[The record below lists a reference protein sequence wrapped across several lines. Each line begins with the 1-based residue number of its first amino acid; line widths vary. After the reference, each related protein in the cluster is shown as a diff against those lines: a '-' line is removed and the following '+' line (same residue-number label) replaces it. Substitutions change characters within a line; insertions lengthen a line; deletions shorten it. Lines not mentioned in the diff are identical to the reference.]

1 MLSHLVETLHIK
13 RNFRNKQVSSQNL
26 MSLTQ
31 KTKKWC
37 NYICPPE
44 GLENTPSIKFQDL

>member
-1 MLSHLVETLHIK
+1 
-13 RNFRNKQVSSQNL
+13 

-31 KTKKWC
+31 KTKKLC

-44 GLENTPSIKFQDL
+44 GLENTPSKKFQDLQFRNWLLDPVSKMKDKIDGIEA